1 MDVFK
6 VRKIRETGS
15 TSIGTLDSVHQ
26 DIVQT
31 LRESKLKKDEK
42 VHANRDK
49 IKQLIDQA
57 KASLEVRV
65 RKGTKRYWRVVVK
78 AMMMF
83 KKLFKDSVKS
93 KLAEREAI
101 VEAL

>member
-31 LRESKLKKDEK
+31 LRESKLKKDE
-42 VHANRDK
+42 
-49 IKQLIDQA
+49 L
-57 KASLEVRV
+57 
-65 RKGTKRYWRVVVK
+65 
-78 AMMMF
+78 
-83 KKLFKDSVKS
+83 
-93 KLAEREAI
+93 
-101 VEAL
+101 